1 MTAIFQVDTYTGEG
15 KGGPN
20 PSEGVVVFQTLLPL
34 TIIYDGP
41 VLTIPYYT
49 DNTKD
54 STEVNPVMV
63 LDNPSQPNTSE
74 PKASESNLSL
84 TILII
89 LYAEAL

>member
-1 MTAIFQVDTYTGEG
+1 MDPT
-15 KGGPN
+15 

-34 TIIYDGP
+34 PIIYDGP

-49 DNTKD
+49 DNTED

-63 LDNPSQPNTSE
+63 LDNTAQSPHERSE
-74 PKASESNLSL
+74 RSERSESNLSL